1 MAGEIVSLTFFSSPT
16 ISPTNLLIN
25 TPPQET
31 PVERRPRKSVAFSEG
46 TTIVDADG
54 QVTLKEDGHDGTK
67 DTAMSH
73 SPSTPPLSAALSDF
87 TDPIQGQDE
96 PAKDEDDV
104 AELLKSMKKKKSK
117 KPKPEDAE
125 AEGGEGD
132 AADGGLDLSS
142 MKKKKKSK
150 KPKEGTEDEFA
161 AKLAALDIEGK
172 EGEGEVEGGKAAAAE
187 KVTDDGD
194 MEEGTGIWQHDETKP
209 INYEMLLSRFFVL
222 LAQKNPD
229 HASSGSRS
237 YKIPPP
243 QCLREGNKK
252 TIFANIAEICK
263 RMKRTD
269 EHVTSYLFAELGTSG
284 SVDGSRRLVIKGRF
298 QQKQIENVLR
308 RYISELLIDH
318 INRAILKINQW
329 NMSLAKPADRQIPNL
344 IKGRTDSTS
353 SPAIHADLD
362 EVLLLSRPVSLPR
375 SESVGDNKV
384 RGWTGRLSWH
394 FECLLLMVVEAL

>member
-1 MAGEIVSLTFFSSPT
+1 M
-16 ISPTNLLIN
+16 
-25 TPPQET
+25 
-31 PVERRPRKSVAFSEG
+31 
-46 TTIVDADG
+46 
-54 QVTLKEDGHDGTK
+54 KEDGHDDTR
-67 DTAMSH
+67 DTAQSH
-73 SPSTPPLSAALSDF
+73 SPSTPPLSQALGAF
-87 TDPIQGQDE
+87 TDPIQALDDDDE
-96 PAKDEDDV
+96 PTKDDDDV
-104 AELLKSMKKKKSK
+104 ANMLKGMKKKKSK
-117 KPKPEDAE
+117 KPKAEDGEA
-125 AEGGEGD
+125 AEGGEAD
-132 AADGGLDLSS
+132 ATADGGLDLST

-172 EGEGEVEGGKAAAAE
+172 EGEGEGDAPAE
-187 KVTDDGD
+187 KKPVDAGD
-194 MEEGTGIWQHDETKP
+194 MEKGTGIWQHDETKN
-209 INYEMLLSRFFVL
+209 IGYELLLSRFFTL

-308 RYISELLIDH
+308 RYISKLPYPLRSLQHILIM
-318 INRAILKINQW
+318 NQW
-329 NMSLAKPADRQIPNL
+329 NTSPARPADPQTPNSTRE
-344 IKGRTDSTS
+344 RTDCTS
-353 SPAIHADLD
+353 SPATPAVPDD
-362 EVLLLSRPVSLPR
+362 PSQPSRPVSLLKLAR
-375 SESVGDNKV
+375 EEGSRV
-384 RGWTGRLSWH
+384 RGLVDGWT
-394 FECLLLMVVEAL
+394 